1 MIDQPS
7 QEKGADLK
15 QDKAAGQ
22 TGRRN
27 MFFVVLAVI
36 ILFVVSFW
44 AAKIIIKV
52 QEINRGEATLQGD
65 ATKLEQLD
73 LDLPKTKKNLV
84 TTDDPSAGS
93 PEAKVHIV
101 EFSDFQC
108 PYCKQSYPIVEQLI
122 NEYGQRIHFV
132 YRDFPIPSHAYARK
146 AAEAAECA
154 QEQNQFWQIHN
165 LIFDNQA
172 KMAVVDLK
180 SYAQKLNLDMIKF
193 NSCLDSG
200 KYAPE
205 VEADFKDG
213 LAAGVRGTPTF
224 FINGQMIFGSVP
236 REEMKAAIDQELAKT
251 K

>member
-7 QEKGADLK
+7 QGRGANLQPNK
-15 QDKAAGQ
+15 VAGIA
-22 TGRRN
+22 GKN
-27 MFFVVLAVI
+27 SMFFIILFVI
-36 ILFVVSFW
+36 ILFLVSFW
-44 AAKIIIKV
+44 AAKIILQV
-52 QEINRGEATLQGD
+52 QEINKGEALLQGG
-65 ATKLEQLD
+65 ATKFAQID

-93 PEAKVHIV
+93 PEAKVHMV

-108 PYCKQSYPIVEQLI
+108 PYCKRSYPIVEQLI

-154 QEQNQFWQIHN
+154 QEQNAFWQVHN
-165 LIFDNQA
+165 LIFDNQD
-172 KMAVVDLK
+172 KVAVVDLK
-180 SYAQKLNLDMIKF
+180 SYAQKLNLDTVRF
-193 NSCLDSG
+193 NICLDSG
-200 KYAPE
+200 KYAAE

-213 LAAGVRGTPTF
+213 EAAGVRGTPTF
-224 FINGQMIFGSVP
+224 FINGQMIFGSVSL
-236 REEMKAAIDQELAKT
+236 EEMKAVIDRELAKI